1 MKRLVLALAV
11 LGTALAGGAAA
22 PDDLAVRH
30 FELRRSAPTADTVLS
45 VAPTEVRLWFSQ
57 EPQEGSTSIRLVD
70 AAGSAVHT
78 GDVVQDP
85 AEATAFSVALHG
97 ALAPGTYTVAWRAL
111 GQDGHVVR
119 DDFAFTLAED

>member
-1 MKRLVLALAV
+1 MKRFVLALAV
-11 LGTALAGGAAA
+11 LAAGLATTAAA

-30 FELRRSAPTADTVLS
+30 FELRRSAPAADTVLTAS
-45 VAPTEVRLWFSQ
+45 PTEVRLWFSQ
-57 EPQEGSTSIRLVD
+57 APQDGSTSIRLVD

-78 GDVVQDP
+78 GEVVQD
-85 AEATAFSVALHG
+85 ADERTVFSVALHG